1 MTIDEGQFK
10 NLLKKKGLKVTNQ
23 RVMVLSVLSKH
34 PGAHMTTEQIYDLV
48 KIEYPE
54 IGLTTVYR
62 ILQLLLE
69 LELIDKVNLDDGYI
83 RYEIRSNSG
92 DKAKHHHHHLVCV
105 ECGKVISFNDDMLDR
120 LENKIKETMDFDV
133 VDHEVK
139 FYGYCSQCKGR
150 AAH

>member
-1 MTIDEGQFK
+1 MTMDEGQFK

-23 RVMVLSVLSKH
+23 RVMVLNVLSKH

-62 ILQLLLE
+62 ILQLLLK

-92 DKAKHHHHHLVCV
+92 DKAQHHHHHLVCV

-133 VDHEVK
+133 IDHEVK
-139 FYGYCSQCKGR
+139 FYGYCSQCKNR
-150 AAH
+150 VAH